1 MRLSLELIVVAI
13 VILIAGV
20 VVITIFTGGIENFMR
35 IFGFYSD
42 EQIKQ
47 GMCANACNSF
57 CMFHPDKP
65 SGTWGEDGLKDIMY
79 KGDDLT
85 DSECQS
91 LYGSCICKTP
101 VTP

>member
-47 GMCANACNSF
+47 GMCANACSSF
-57 CMFHPDKP
+57 CMFHPEKA
-65 SGTWGEDGLKDIMY
+65 SGEWGTTPGLEDPKYKDVPI
-79 KGDDLT
+79 GCRT
-85 DSECQS
+85 V
-91 LYGSCICKTP
+91 YGNCVCKTP
-101 VTP
+101 LTQ